1 MATGYE
7 QARSVVAALAGDWQA
22 ARDVRL
28 DLPETGV
35 CSSNVPLDTD
45 RIDSDAA
52 GCCGPKVAAPA
63 VLGLATGME
72 GGLLRTPLT
81 VIDVSEPSAEQ
92 AGGCCN

>member
-1 MATGYE
+1 
-7 QARSVVAALAGDWQA
+7 
-22 ARDVRL
+22 VRL

-35 CSSNVPLDTD
+35 CSSNVPLGAD

-52 GCCGPKVAAPA
+52 GCCGPAVAAPA
-63 VLGLATGME
+63 ARGLATGIE

-81 VIDVSEPSAEQ
+81 VIDVSAPSGEQ